1 MFDHITLETGARL
14 DFFVE
19 GDGDALLIYHHGTPA
34 AGAIP
39 QEIAVP
45 AAAHGMVVAG
55 VVRPGYGGST
65 REPGRSVADIVP
77 LTAALAD
84 HLGHERFVTVGW
96 SNGGPHAI
104 ACAALLPDR
113 CMGAMSLAGIAPFDA
128 DGLDPLA
135 GMDDIGIAEFSA
147 AAEDPEALEA
157 LISQAA
163 AEQRLVTSAKLLE
176 LATTLLPPA
185 DQAHVTAEIAEA
197 LAAQIRWALADGFW
211 GWFDDDIAV
220 TRPWGFDLHSV
231 RRPVLLWQG
240 TSDGIVPIA
249 HGQWL
254 AEHIPGA
261 VTRLVDGEGHL
272 SIAGVACDPGFAELK
287 RALIA

>member
-39 QEIAVP
+39 QEISVP

-55 VVRPGYGGST
+55 VVGPGDGGST

-163 AEQRLVTSAKLLE
+163 AEQRVVTSAQLLE